1 MSPTEGLTLAFDTST
16 GFGSVALGRAG
27 ELLAETTVRV
37 GPGHSAQLMP
47 VIDSVLRSVGA
58 APSDLGGVV
67 VGGGPGSFTGL
78 RIAAA
83 TAKGLVH
90 ALEVPLWAYSGL
102 LATAAAC
109 AESERTVYA
118 LFDARRRDVF
128 AAAYR
133 FDGGVHEVLA
143 PTALTLDELIAQVG
157 EEPVLYTGEAA
168 LLHRSELELHP
179 RARVAPAHQAIP
191 RAAALLWL
199 REQAPTL
206 GRVGVPAE
214 WEPDYVRAS
223 GAERIAARAAGG
235 TA

>member
-1 MSPTEGLTLAFDTST
+1 MSAAEGLVLAFDTST

-27 ELLAETTVRV
+27 ELLAETTVQV

-47 VIDSVLRSVGA
+47 VIDGLLRSVGA
-58 APSDLGGVV
+58 APAELGGVV

-90 ALEVPLWAYSGL
+90 ALGVPLWAYSGL
-102 LATAAAC
+102 LATAASC

-133 FDGGVHEVLA
+133 FGSGVHEVMA
-143 PTALTLDELIAQVG
+143 PCALTLDELIDRVEA
-157 EEPVLYTGEAA
+157 EPVLFTGEGA
-168 LLHRSELELHP
+168 LLHRAELERLP
-179 RARVAPAHQAIP
+179 GARIAPAHQAIP

-199 REQAPTL
+199 RQQVPAM
-206 GRVGVPAE
+206 GRVGVAAE

-223 GAERIAARAAGG
+223 GAERIAARAAEAAG
-235 TA
+235 

>member
-1 MSPTEGLTLAFDTST
+1 MSAAEGMILAFDTST

-47 VIDSVLRSVGA
+47 VIDGLLRSVGA
-58 APSDLGGVV
+58 TPAELGGVV

-90 ALEVPLWAYSGL
+90 ALGLPLWAYSGL
-102 LATAAAC
+102 LATAASC
-109 AESERTVYA
+109 AESEQTVYA

-133 FDGGVHEVLA
+133 FAEGVHEVMA
-143 PTALTLDELIAQVG
+143 PAALTVDELIERVG
-157 EEPVLYTGEAA
+157 AEPALFTGEAA
-168 LLHRSELELHP
+168 RLHRAELEQIP
-179 RARVAPAHQAIP
+179 GARVAPMHQTVP

-199 REQAPTL
+199 HEQVPAM
-206 GRVGVPAE
+206 GRVGVAAE

-223 GAERIAARAAGG
+223 GAERIAAREAKADG
-235 TA
+235 